1 MWDEEWENERKNER
15 EGEGKRKGEGIGEEN
30 DFVKGMGKDGEGGGL
45 VKGMVKEKR
54 KVKGMGMGKVKDC
67 RCLRKYSHQGP
78 QEHGEAELSERH
90 NGI

>member
-45 VKGMVKEKR
+45 VKGMGKE
-54 KVKGMGMGKVKDC
+54 KDC
-67 RCLRKYSHQGP
+67 RCLRKYSQQGP
-78 QEHGEAELSERH
+78 QEHGEAELSQR
-90 NGI
+90 